1 MSQIA
6 DLTGRADWRVAVVLG
21 SGLSP
26 LGPALAGEEAVPYEE
41 IDGMPEPRVEGH
53 EGRLYPGEVEGV
65 STLLFAGRVH
75 GYEGHPPAEVAAW
88 VRLAVGAGCD
98 TIVIT
103 NAAGAV
109 SSDLEVGTPVL
120 ISDHLNLTGT
130 NPLFGARRFLD
141 LTDVYDPS
149 LRALAREVDPSL
161 REGVYAG
168 LLGPTYETPAEVRM
182 LRTLGADLVGMSTV
196 HEAITAR
203 SLGARVLGIS
213 VVTNL
218 AAGLSP
224 QPLSHE
230 EVGEAAAGAAS
241 RLEQLLRGVI
251 SKL

>member
-1 MSQIA
+1 
-6 DLTGRADWRVAVVLG
+6 
-21 SGLSP
+21 
-26 LGPALAGEEAVPYEE
+26 
-41 IDGMPEPRVEGH
+41 
-53 EGRLYPGEVEGV
+53 
-65 STLLFAGRVH
+65 
-75 GYEGHPPAEVAAW
+75 
-88 VRLAVGAGCD
+88 
-98 TIVIT
+98 
-103 NAAGAV
+103 
-109 SSDLEVGTPVL
+109 
-120 ISDHLNLTGT
+120 
-130 NPLFGARRFLD
+130 
-141 LTDVYDPS
+141 
-149 LRALAREVDPSL
+149 
-161 REGVYAG
+161 
-168 LLGPTYETPAEVRM
+168 M